1 MMRGENILLSEKEAR
16 RVYVMEKVLEGQLTV
31 KEGARLL
38 NLSERQVKRLKKGMK
53 EKGVLALA
61 HGNRGRTPKHAISKD
76 IKDMVASLAQSLYKN
91 ASAQQM
97 AELLNEY
104 QDINISPQSIRR
116 ILKEKAIL
124 NPHSRHHRRRH
135 KSRDR
140 APKEGLLIQFDAS
153 PYEWL
158 PESGSKLCLHGAID
172 DATGKILGLSFRL
185 TEDLKG
191 YFEVLRQVITYHGIP
206 RALYSDGH
214 AIFFSPKKDKL
225 SIEEELAGHKVSLT
239 QFGRALHELGVA
251 HIHARSP
258 QAKGRIERLWET
270 LQGRLVVE
278 LRVAGISTVE
288 EANTFLPGFIKRFNG
303 RFSVNAKDPE
313 AAYKKAP
320 AHEILDTVLCI
331 KEQRKAS
338 NGSVIS
344 YHGQLY
350 RLVDKKDRVVSLPPR
365 AKVDV
370 LLHPDSSQDAVY
382 QGRRYGLMPFF
393 PKPLQK
399 PIEKEHARPVDH
411 KPSKDHPW
419 RKLRIPKPDRDPVES
434 YFRQHEK
441 DHNEAIGWL

>member
-172 DATGKILGLSFRL
+172 DA
-185 TEDLKG
+185 
-191 YFEVLRQVITYHGIP
+191 
-206 RALYSDGH
+206 
-214 AIFFSPKKDKL
+214 
-225 SIEEELAGHKVSLT
+225 
-239 QFGRALHELGVA
+239 
-251 HIHARSP
+251 
-258 QAKGRIERLWET
+258 
-270 LQGRLVVE
+270 LVVKW
-278 LRVAGISTVE
+278 LWT
-288 EANTFLPGFIKRFNG
+288 TLHH
-303 RFSVNAKDPE
+303 SVM
-313 AAYKKAP
+313 
-320 AHEILDTVLCI
+320 VL
-331 KEQRKAS
+331 
-338 NGSVIS
+338 
-344 YHGQLY
+344 
-350 RLVDKKDRVVSLPPR
+350 
-365 AKVDV
+365 
-370 LLHPDSSQDAVY
+370 
-382 QGRRYGLMPFF
+382 
-393 PKPLQK
+393 
-399 PIEKEHARPVDH
+399 
-411 KPSKDHPW
+411 
-419 RKLRIPKPDRDPVES
+419 
-434 YFRQHEK
+434 
-441 DHNEAIGWL
+441 